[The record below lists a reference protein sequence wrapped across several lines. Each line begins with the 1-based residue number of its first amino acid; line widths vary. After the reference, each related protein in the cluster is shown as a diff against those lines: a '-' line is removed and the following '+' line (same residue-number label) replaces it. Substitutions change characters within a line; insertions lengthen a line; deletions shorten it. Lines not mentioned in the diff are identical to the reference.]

1 MSANMEGG
9 HTCYQALGVSIK
21 VSIISTRFYTPPCI
35 FYNGGLC
42 HSYKFS
48 SQAVTC
54 PKVTILQTLSCF
66 CPQINTSV
74 TVIFLLSTDDHT
86 NYNGQRQWQGTK
98 LRWLDLSS
106 EQCFRHLPLVHSNIS
121 NSHQVKWLDD
131 VEVEEIVLRIS
142 IAIWQMYPS
151 DWGKTV
157 ICFALSNW

>member
-1 MSANMEGG
+1 MEFSPRHAVFKDTQSKRQGSNSKYYYVQNQNRIYSLSDSEHNKLTLMSANMEGG

-35 FYNGGLC
+35 FYNDGLC

-86 NYNGQRQWQGTK
+86 NYNGQRQ
-98 LRWLDLSS
+98 
-106 EQCFRHLPLVHSNIS
+106 
-121 NSHQVKWLDD
+121 
-131 VEVEEIVLRIS
+131 
-142 IAIWQMYPS
+142 
-151 DWGKTV
+151 
-157 ICFALSNW
+157 